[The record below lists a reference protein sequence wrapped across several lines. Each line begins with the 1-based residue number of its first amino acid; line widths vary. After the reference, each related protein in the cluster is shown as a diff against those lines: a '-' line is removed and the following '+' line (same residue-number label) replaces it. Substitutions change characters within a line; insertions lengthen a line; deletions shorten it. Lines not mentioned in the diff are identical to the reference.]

1 MAYRGR
7 GGRGQPSSAS
17 LSRIIP
23 GSLHTFRTCA
33 HNICMVSDF
42 FYPNMGG
49 VESHIYQLSQCLIE
63 RGHKVIIV
71 THAYG
76 NRKGIRYLTN
86 GLKVYYLPLKV
97 MYNQSTATTLF
108 HSLPLLRYIF
118 VRERVTIIHSHS
130 SFSAMAHDAL
140 FHAKTMGLQTVFT
153 DHSLFGFADVSSV
166 LTNKLL
172 TVSLCDTNH
181 IICVSYTS
189 KENTVLRAA
198 LNPEIVS
205 VIPNAV
211 DPTDFTPDPFRR
223 HDSIITIVVVS
234 RLVYRKGTDLL
245 SGIIPELCQKY
256 PDLKFIIGG
265 EGPKRII
272 LEEVRERYQ
281 LHDRV
286 RLLGALEHK
295 DVRNVLVQGHIF
307 LNTSLTE
314 AFCMAIVEAASCGL
328 QVVSTRVGGI
338 PEVLPENLIILCEPS
353 VKSLCEGLEKAIFQ
367 LKSGALPPPENIH
380 NIVKTFYTWRNVAE
394 RTEKVYDRVAG
405 EAVLPMDKRL
415 DRLISHCGPVTGY
428 IFALLAVFNFL
439 FLIFLRWVTPDSLI
453 DVAIDATGPKGAWTH
468 RYPYSKR
475 GAEHTVLSKTR

>member
-1 MAYRGR
+1 MAYRG
-7 GGRGQPSSAS
+7 GGGHAKPPSTP
-17 LSRIIP
+17 LSSVNP
-23 GSLHTFRTCA
+23 GSFSTCTTHS

-49 VESHIYQLSQCLIE
+49 VESHIYQLSQCLIQ

-76 NRKGIRYLTN
+76 DRKGIRYLTN

-108 HSLPLLRYIF
+108 HSLPLL
-118 VRERVTIIHSHS
+118 
-130 SFSAMAHDAL
+130 
-140 FHAKTMGLQTVFT
+140 
-153 DHSLFGFADVSSV
+153 
-166 LTNKLL
+166 
-172 TVSLCDTNH
+172 
-181 IICVSYTS
+181 S

-223 HDSIITIVVVS
+223 HDSITIVVIS

-245 SGIIPELCQKY
+245 CGIIPELCQKY
-256 PDLKFIIGG
+256 QNLNFIIGG

-295 DVRNVLVQGHIF
+295 DVRDVLVQGHIF

-328 QVVSTRVGGI
+328 QVVSTKVGGI
-338 PEVLPENLIILCEPS
+338 PEVLPESLIVLCEPS

-367 LKSGALPPPENIH
+367 LKSGTLPTPENIH
-380 NIVKTFYTWRNVAE
+380 SVVKTFYTWRNVAQ
-394 RTEKVYDRVAG
+394 RTEKVYELVLKED
-405 EAVLPMDKRL
+405 VLPMDKRL
-415 DRLISHCGPVTGY
+415 NRLISHCGSVTGH
-428 IFALLAVFNFL
+428 IFALLAVLNYM
-439 FLIFLRWVTPDSLI
+439 FLIFLRWITPDSII
-453 DVAIDATGPKGAWTH
+453 DVAIDATGPRGAWTH
-468 RYPYSKR
+468 HCPPSEKR
-475 GAEHTVLSKTR
+475 DENKKVSKTR